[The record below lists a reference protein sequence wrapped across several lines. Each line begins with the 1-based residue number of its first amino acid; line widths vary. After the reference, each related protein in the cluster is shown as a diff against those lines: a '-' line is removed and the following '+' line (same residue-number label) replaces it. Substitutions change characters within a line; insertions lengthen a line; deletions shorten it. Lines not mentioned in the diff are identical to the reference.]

1 MQRSAKILRFP
12 VPQAS
17 APTRLWWERL
27 PVIAGLIFAAVLLLH
42 LPLLTLPYFWDEAG
56 YYIPAAHDI
65 LLKLQFIPTS
75 TLSNAHPPLVMAW
88 IALFWK
94 IFGYH
99 IAVARIAAVLIAAF
113 TLAGLFQL
121 ARELTNSTVALGSVI
136 CTALFPVFFA
146 QSTMVH
152 LDMAA
157 AGFTLWGLAAYVRDR
172 YPHVTFWFALA
183 GLAKE
188 TAILAPLAL
197 VAWELLGIF
206 LRNSRWKK
214 YFLFRSTSLRLLWIF
229 VSIIPIGIWLA
240 YHQRHTGYILGNPE
254 YLRYNLG
261 ATLHPVRFV
270 AALAQRLWQLFG
282 YMNLFVLTIAA
293 LLAISRPP
301 LVTANPDRNGG
312 GKAAAERPRIS
323 IAAQLIFVVIALA
336 YALALSLVGG
346 AVLARYLLPVYPL
359 VVLVFVSTI
368 WRRLPW
374 WPAFLGVVCL
384 AFLLGLVINPPYH
397 FAPEDNLNYADF
409 VKLHEQA
416 ARYLEAHPPAARVL
430 TAWPASD
437 EITKPYLGY
446 VHKSVPIVRIDDF
459 SLPQIVA
466 ARDATDTY
474 DMAFVFSTKY
484 EPTRGFLIRLPFWEA
499 LQKRYF
505 DYHVDVPPETAAE
518 MLQGHIVF
526 LAERSGQWVAILQMD
541 RALNARLPRSNADH
555 PFSPEPSSK

>member
-27 PVIAGLIFAAVLLLH
+27 PVVAALIFAGVLLLH

-56 YYIPAAHDI
+56 YYIPAARDI
-65 LLKLQFIPTS
+65 AFHGQFIPTS
-75 TLSNAHPPLVMAW
+75 TLSNAHPPLVMVW

-94 IFGYH
+94 VFGYH
-99 IAVARIAAVLIAAF
+99 IVVARIAAVLIATF
-113 TLAGLFQL
+113 TLTGVFRL
-121 ARELTNSTVALGSVI
+121 AREITNSTVAIASAI

-146 QSTMVH
+146 QSTMAH

-157 AGFTLWGLAAYVRDR
+157 AGLTLWGLAAYVRDR
-172 YPHVTFWFALA
+172 YPHATFWFALA

-197 VAWELLGIF
+197 VAWELLGI
-206 LRNSRWKK
+206 LIRETKWKK
-214 YFLFRSTSLRLLWIF
+214 YFLFRPTSLRLLWIF
-229 VSIIPIGIWLA
+229 VSVIPIALWLA
-240 YHQRHTGYILGNPE
+240 YQQRQTGHIFGNPE

-261 ATLHPVRFV
+261 DTLHPVRFL
-270 AALAQRLWQLFG
+270 AALAQRFWHLFG
-282 YMNLFVLTIAA
+282 YMNMFVLTIAA
-293 LLAISRPP
+293 ILAMSRPA
-301 LVTANPDRNGG
+301 LLISEQGRNGG
-312 GKAAAERPRIS
+312 GKPSERPRIPVP
-323 IAAQLIFVVIALA
+323 AQLVFAVVAFTYSVALA
-336 YALALSLVGG
+336 LVGG

-359 VVLVFVSTI
+359 VIIVFVSTM

-384 AFLLGLVINPPYH
+384 AFLLGLAINPPYH

-409 VKLHEQA
+409 VKLHQQA
-416 ARYLEAHPPAARVL
+416 AKFLEAHPPEVRVL
-430 TAWPASD
+430 TAWPAAD

-446 VHKSVPIVRIDDF
+446 VQKPLQIVRIENF
-459 SLPQIVA
+459 SPPQFMA
-466 ARDATDTY
+466 ARNAAETY
-474 DMAFVFSTKY
+474 DMALVFSTKY
-484 EPTRGFLIRLPFWEA
+484 EPSSGFLIRLPFWEA

-505 DYHVDVPPETAAE
+505 DYHVDVPPATAAE

-526 LAERSGQWVAILQMD
+526 HAEHNGQWVAILQMD
-541 RALNARLPRSNADH
+541 RALNARLR
-555 PFSPEPSSK
+555 